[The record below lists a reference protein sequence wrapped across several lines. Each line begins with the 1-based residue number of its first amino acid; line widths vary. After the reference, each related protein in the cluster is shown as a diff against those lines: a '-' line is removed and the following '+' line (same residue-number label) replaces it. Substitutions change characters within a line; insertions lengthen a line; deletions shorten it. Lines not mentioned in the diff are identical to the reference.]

1 MNWFT
6 SLFKKSEP
14 EVQFEHPKEDVV
26 VNLAKYPLRTDYPKS
41 LYKVY
46 WEVQTILKPD
56 GKWEGVLRFYEYAG
70 TMVNH
75 FFFYGETEH
84 EVKEK
89 AFRIVRTDM
98 ENYKR

>member
-14 EVQFEHPKEDVV
+14 EVHFEHPKEESATP
-26 VNLAKYPLRTDYPKS
+26 LAKYPLRTDYPKTM
-41 LYKVY
+41 YKVY
-46 WEVQTILKPD
+46 WEVQTNLKEP

-75 FFFYGETEH
+75 FFFTGETEQ